1 MRSVLRPGDVV
12 VDAGAYKGG
21 YTYTMRQEVGASGRV
36 YAFEPQPELADF
48 LRKAVSAFGWQNVH
62 IEEAGLSGTPG
73 EATLH
78 ASADGPSQ
86 IATLVPDNA
95 DTDSRQYAVRLAS
108 LEAFVERRCVSRPIA
123 FIKCDVEGHELDVFR
138 GAEGILRKDR
148 PRLLFECETRHLPDG
163 SVSQVFDFIVG
174 LGYRGFFFQ
183 NGSKVDTAD
192 FDPQTHQVLGQTP
205 YVNLFAFEPME
216 ESAPST

>member
-1 MRSVLRPGDVV
+1 MKSVLRPGDAV

-21 YTYTMRQEVGASGRV
+21 YTYSMRQEVGASGRV
-36 YAFEPQPELADF
+36 YAFEPQPELATF
-48 LRKAVSAFGWQNVH
+48 LRKAVGAFGWQNVH

-95 DTDSRQYAVRLAS
+95 DTDSRNYAVRLAS
-108 LEAFVERRCVSRPIA
+108 LDAFADRDGVARPIT

-138 GAEGILRKDR
+138 GAEGVLRKDR
-148 PRLLFECETRHLPDG
+148 PRLLFECETQHLPDG
-163 SVSQVFDFIVG
+163 SVSRVFDFIVG
-174 LGYRGFFFQ
+174 LGFRGFFFQ
-183 NGSKVDTAD
+183 DGRKVDARE
-192 FDPQTHQVLGQTP
+192 FDPQNHQVLGQTP
-205 YVNLFAFEPME
+205 YINLFAFEPME
-216 ESAPST
+216 VSGSST